1 MFAPWSISV
10 VPTCGACGA
19 EVGKH
24 DIGDAASVFLVFI
37 LGFLLVPLAWAFELT
52 YAPPLWVHAVLWGA
66 VAFALILL
74 LLPAVK
80 AYVILLEYR
89 HRKS

>member
-1 MFAPWSISV
+1 M
-10 VPTCGACGA
+10 
-19 EVGKH
+19 GKH

-37 LGFLLVPLAWAFELT
+37 LGFFLVPLAWIFELAI
-52 YAPPLWVHAVLWGA
+52 APPLWVHAVLWGA

-89 HRKS
+89 HRKD

>member
-1 MFAPWSISV
+1 M
-10 VPTCGACGA
+10 
-19 EVGKH
+19 
-24 DIGDAASVFLVFI
+24 
-37 LGFLLVPLAWAFELT
+37 FELAL
-52 YAPPLWVHAVLWGA
+52 APPLWVHAVLWGA

-89 HRKS
+89 HRKT